1 MSKGKL
7 AAIISIC
14 ALIVIVIV
22 CGVVFYQ
29 VPFDY
34 DIGSIHAVE
43 NDVVLLTADDPLNN
57 SGSPALAKIKDSVI
71 SSEDFRILFLTD
83 VHLCEQKAPTR
94 RTIERMVTWI
104 YTEKPDLIIL
114 GGDTLN
120 GLNDRVRVEQFRTMM
135 DKFGIYWA
143 PVLGN
148 HEGDRPFLMTS
159 REEVVK
165 IWSVSP
171 LCLMESDVKK
181 TSDGRT
187 VDGYGNYVVSVLGAD
202 GYIKDAFFMLDNG
215 SKLMKKSDY
224 EKWEVEKK
232 ADTAISTAPQH
243 RRVDVRKEGGLDVL
257 HDFVDLAH
265 VTDAEGGQDGREGE
279 EDAQELAQGFAALVA
294 TKPFA
299 QVVHRS
305 ATPFLLA
312 VTATVVDAKDVLGV
326 VGHHSQEGRDPHPE
340 DRTRPAHRNGGRDAG
355 DVAGTNGGGQC
366 RAKCLELRDGVSVGL
381 VMGMLGEELEES
393 LLAPVAQ
400 MGNLEASGDDG
411 RQEACAQQQ
420 HQTAPSPD
428 EVVDDAI
435 ELR

>member
-7 AAIISIC
+7 AAIICIC

-43 NDVVLLTADDPLNN
+43 NDVVLLAADDPLNN
-57 SGSPALAKIKDSVI
+57 SGSPALAKVKEGVI

-165 IWSVSP
+165 IWSASP

-232 ADTAISTAPQH
+232 ADTAISAAQVDWYKETYADMKGKNGGELTHMCVIHKPLQELGEAVTLPADTEYGKPAAWAFSAKGVEEGWEVVDGTLRDSIHCPPYTDGKLYDALTANH
-243 RRVDVRKEGGLDVL
+243 AKAVFFG
-257 HDFVDLAH
+257 HDHVNDLTLYH
-265 VTDAEGGQDGREGE
+265 PTDDIYLTYIRLTTVYENVPDAEGYNI
-279 EDAQELAQGFAALVA
+279 LSIHA
-294 TKPFA
+294 T
-299 QVVHRS
+299 
-305 ATPFLLA
+305 
-312 VTATVVDAKDVLGV
+312 
-326 VGHHSQEGRDPHPE
+326 
-340 DRTRPAHRNGGRDAG
+340 GGYRYRAYK
-355 DVAGTNGGGQC
+355 TNG
-366 RAKCLELRDGVSVGL
+366 ALDAELF
-381 VMGMLGEELEES
+381 
-393 LLAPVAQ
+393 
-400 MGNLEASGDDG
+400 
-411 RQEACAQQQ
+411 
-420 HQTAPSPD
+420 D
-428 EVVDDAI
+428 E
-435 ELR
+435 